1 MNEQQGTERDTEQD
15 GGGEERRPQA
25 ERPDARRAEAA
36 RADAPAEVYDVVVIG
51 GGPVGENAADYAIRG
66 TDRTAALVEAERYG
80 GECSYWACMPS
91 KALLHPL
98 DVIAE
103 ANHLSGVE
111 QPVRVSPEA
120 LLARRD
126 EWVSHYDDAGQEEW
140 TRSAGIVPVRGRG
153 RIAGPRLV
161 EVEGQDGSTRRI
173 EAREAVVLATGSAP
187 VVPEAL
193 RGIAAWGSRD
203 ATGVREVPE
212 RLAIVGG
219 GVVACEA
226 ARWMSALGSR
236 VTMLVRGGSL
246 LGSAEPFA
254 GEAVAASLREQG
266 VRILFGVE
274 AERAERPAADPE
286 AGTGVPHGGPA
297 RLFLTSRA
305 SSAPGGGGAPSASG
319 SDDSSAL
326 RDDSPVAHDESP
338 RNRDGSSKGR
348 DGSSAEDA
356 PPSAEGEDS
365 LLTVDEVL
373 IATGR
378 RPVLEGLG
386 LDGIGLSARELR
398 GWTHAG
404 GASPLPEWLYLVGD
418 AAGEAPLTHWGKY
431 RARQVGLAIASAAA
445 GEDPVAAFDPG
456 DAAEPVPQVVFTD
469 PQVSW
474 VGRTAAAAREAGVD
488 VVVHDADYAS
498 AAGAALLRDDASGRA
513 RLVVEAGT
521 GELIGASFVG
531 PGTAELLHSATV
543 AVVGRMTLE
552 TLRHAVPSYPT
563 ASEIWLRLLD
573 AEPRWS

>member
-1 MNEQQGTERDTEQD
+1 MDERQDSERDAEQ
-15 GGGEERRPQA
+15 GGRGEQGPPDERRWVLSEERTGGPRVSEPPAPGEEA
-25 ERPDARRAEAA
+25 GGRPDVPGAEVA
-36 RADAPAEVYDVVVIG
+36 AEVYDVVVIG
-51 GGPVGENAADYAIRG
+51 GGPVGENAADYAIRSSG
-66 TDRTAALVEAERYG
+66 RTAALVEAERYG

-91 KALLHPL
+91 KALLRPL
-98 DVIAE
+98 DVVAE
-103 ANHLSGVE
+103 ANHLGGVE
-111 QPVRVSPEA
+111 QPVRISPEA

-153 RIAGPRLV
+153 RIAGPRVV
-161 EVEGQDGSTRRI
+161 EVEAPDGSTRRLR
-173 EAREAVVLATGSAP
+173 AREAVVLATGSAP
-187 VVPEAL
+187 VIPEAL

-274 AERAERPAADPE
+274 VQRAERPDADPA
-286 AGTGVPHGGPA
+286 AGTGVPHGGPV
-297 RLFLTSRA
+297 RLFPA
-305 SSAPGGGGAPSASG
+305 SAAGDDAADPSLHGG
-319 SDDSSAL
+319 
-326 RDDSPVAHDESP
+326 E
-338 RNRDGSSKGR
+338 GSS
-348 DGSSAEDA
+348 S
-356 PPSAEGEDS
+356 P
-365 LLTVDEVL
+365 LTVDEVL

-378 RPVLEGLG
+378 RPALEGLG
-386 LDGIGLSARELR
+386 LEGVGLSARELR
-398 GWTHAG
+398 GWTHPG
-404 GASPLPEWLYLVGD
+404 GGSPLPEWLYLVGD

-445 GEDPVAAFDPG
+445 GQDPAAAFAAG
-456 DAAEPVPQVVFTD
+456 GAAEPVPQVVFTD

-513 RLVVEAGT
+513 RLVVEAGS

-543 AVVGRMTLE
+543 AVVGRMTPD

-573 AEPRWS
+573 AEPRRP

>member
-1 MNEQQGTERDTEQD
+1 MDEQQGSERDAEQG
-15 GGGEERRPQA
+15 GGGEQG
-25 ERPDARRAEAA
+25 RPDAPRTEAA
-36 RADAPAEVYDVVVIG
+36 DEVYDVVVIG

-66 TDRTAALVEAERYG
+66 TGRTAALIEAERYG

-98 DVIAE
+98 DVVAE
-103 ANHLSGVE
+103 ANHLGGVE
-111 QPVRVSPEA
+111 QPVRISREA

-126 EWVSHYDDAGQEEW
+126 EWVSHYDDAGQEQW

-153 RIAGPRLV
+153 RIAGPRIV
-161 EVEGQDGSTRRI
+161 EVEGPDGSTRRI
-173 EAREAVVLATGSAP
+173 RAREAVVLATGSAP

-274 AERAERPAADPE
+274 AERAERPDAYPA
-286 AGTGVPHGGPA
+286 AGTGVPHGGPVK
-297 RLFLTSRA
+297 LFPA
-305 SSAPGGGGAPSASG
+305 STEGGTDDVPSAPER
-319 SDDSSAL
+319 DDSSAL
-326 RDDSPVAHDESP
+326 REDSPS
-338 RNRDGSSKGR
+338 
-348 DGSSAEDA
+348 EDA
-356 PPSAEGEDS
+356 PLSAEGEDAP
-365 LLTVDEVL
+365 LAVDEVL

-378 RPVLEGLG
+378 RPALEDLG
-386 LDGIGLSARELR
+386 LDRVGLSARELR
-398 GWTHAG
+398 GWTHPG
-404 GASPLPEWLYLVGD
+404 GGSPLPEWLYLVGD

-445 GEDPVAAFDPG
+445 GQDPAAAFDAEG
-456 DAAEPVPQVVFTD
+456 AAEPVPQVGFTD

-488 VVVHDADYAS
+488 VVVHDADNAS

-573 AEPRWS
+573 AEPRRP